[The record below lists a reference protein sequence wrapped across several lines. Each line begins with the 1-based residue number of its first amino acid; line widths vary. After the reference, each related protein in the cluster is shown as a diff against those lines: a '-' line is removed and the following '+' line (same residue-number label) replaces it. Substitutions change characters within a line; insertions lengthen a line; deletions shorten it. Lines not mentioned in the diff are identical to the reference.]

1 METQFQLWTM
11 HPTREIR
18 VQQETKQPI
27 RNVEWRRL
35 HDHNNQRRFRALPS
49 ATAANEYMAL
59 SPATKSA
66 IWLRQ
71 FLQELGMGE
80 FVSPPTRIY
89 GDNNT
94 ANQWVDEEK
103 ITQENMGIL
112 QGYHYVKVM
121 AAAGQIEVMY
131 VNTKFNLADLFTTA
145 VPKEVMDALEP
156 CLCGRQALE
165 ELIQKAEEVATQK
178 KEETSDSTQ

>member
-1 METQFQLWTM
+1 
-11 HPTREIR
+11 
-18 VQQETKQPI
+18 
-27 RNVEWRRL
+27 
-35 HDHNNQRRFRALPS
+35 
-49 ATAANEYMAL
+49 MAL

-112 QGYHYVKVM
+112 QGYHYVKEM
-121 AAAGQIEVMY
+121 AATGQIEVKY
-131 VNTKFNLADLFTTA
+131 VNTKFNLADLFTTGRSA
-145 VPKEVMDALEP
+145 QGGNGRLRTMSLWKTSPSGTYPESRRSRYSKE
-156 CLCGRQALE
+156 GRN
-165 ELIQKAEEVATQK
+165 V
-178 KEETSDSTQ
+178 

>member
-1 METQFQLWTM
+1 
-11 HPTREIR
+11 
-18 VQQETKQPI
+18 
-27 RNVEWRRL
+27 
-35 HDHNNQRRFRALPS
+35 
-49 ATAANEYMAL
+49 MAL

-112 QGYHYVKVM
+112 QGYHYVKEM
-121 AAAGQIEVMY
+121 AAAGQIEVKY
-131 VNTKFNLADLFTTA
+131 VNTKFNLADLFTKA

-178 KEETSDSTQ
+178 KEDPSESTQ